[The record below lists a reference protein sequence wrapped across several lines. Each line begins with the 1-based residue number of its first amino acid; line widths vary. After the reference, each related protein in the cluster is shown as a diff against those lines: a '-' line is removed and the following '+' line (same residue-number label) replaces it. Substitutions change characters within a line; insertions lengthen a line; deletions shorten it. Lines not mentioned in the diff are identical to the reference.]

1 MKEKGKI
8 YMAPTLAYRMRP
20 TSLKDILGQEHIIG
34 EHALFTQFVVKKH
47 PMSVILY
54 GPPGCG
60 KTTLACALARDLD
73 IPYRIFNA
81 STGNKK
87 EMDMIIAEAKMS
99 GELFVI
105 IDEVHRLNKDKQD
118 HLLPHIES
126 GLLIVAG
133 CTTSNPYH
141 SINPAIR
148 SRCHIVEVKPL
159 SQEHVID
166 GLKRAIVS
174 ENGLNNEFD
183 VEDDVLEYIAK
194 LSSGDIRYAYNCLEM
209 ASILCDD
216 HYITL
221 DIVKRSLLKA
231 NAQYDK
237 DEDQYYD
244 TLSGLQKS
252 IRGSDPNGAMYYLGK
267 LIEANDIE
275 SLERRVITTAYEDI
289 GLANPNAC
297 MRVVL
302 AFQAAKTIGFPE
314 ARIPIASAII
324 DLCLSPKSKSSENAI
339 DAALSSLA
347 THPYKAPEYLRLT
360 PVGLEED
367 EKYDYSRPELWE
379 YIQYLPEEI
388 KDEKFYVPWLTS
400 SYEKA
405 LAENY
410 KRILKHGRTNQIK
423 KLNQNH
429 KNKK

>member
-1 MKEKGKI
+1 
-8 YMAPTLAYRMRP
+8 MASTLAHRMRP
-20 TSLKDILGQEHIIG
+20 TSLNDVLGQNHIIG
-34 EHALFTQFVVKKH
+34 EKAIFSQFVKKKH
-47 PMSVILY
+47 PMSCILY

-60 KTTLACALARDLD
+60 KTTLASALANDLN

-87 EMDMIIAEAKMS
+87 EMDMIIEEAKMS

-118 HLLPHIES
+118 HLLPHIEN
-126 GLLIVAG
+126 GLLIIAG
-133 CTTSNPYH
+133 CTTANPYH

-148 SRCHIVEVKPL
+148 SRCQIIEVKPL
-159 SQEHVID
+159 RLEDIIE
-166 GLKRAIVS
+166 GLKRAIKD
-174 ENGLNNEFD
+174 ERGLQGQYI
-183 VEDDVLEYIAK
+183 VDDEVLEYIAK
-194 LSSGDIRYAYNCLEM
+194 LSSGDIRYAYNCLEL
-209 ASILCDD
+209 ASILTDD
-216 HYITL
+216 QHITI
-221 DIVKRSLLKA
+221 DMVKNSIRKA
-231 NAQYDK
+231 NAQFDK

-297 MRVVL
+297 MRTVI
-302 AFQAAKTIGFPE
+302 AFQAAKVIGFPE
-314 ARIPIASAII
+314 ARIPLASAII

-339 DAALSSLA
+339 DAALSSLSV
-347 THPYKAPEYLRLT
+347 HPYPAPQYLRLS

-379 YIQYLPEEI
+379 YIQYLPEQLKGEQ
-388 KDEKFYVPWLTS
+388 FYIPWMTS
-400 SYEKA
+400 NYEKA

-410 KRILKHGRTNQIK
+410 RRILKHGRTSRIK
-423 KLNQNH
+423 ELNNT
-429 KNKK
+429 KKK

>member
-1 MKEKGKI
+1 
-8 YMAPTLAYRMRP
+8 MATTLAHRMRP
-20 TSLKDILGQEHIIG
+20 SSLKDILGQKHIIG
-34 EHALFTQFVVKKH
+34 ENALFTQFVKKHH
-47 PMSVILY
+47 PMSTILY

-60 KTTLACALARDLD
+60 KTTLASALANDLN

-87 EMDMIIAEAKMS
+87 EMDMIIEEAKMS

-118 HLLPHIES
+118 HLLPHIEN
-126 GLLIVAG
+126 GLLVIAG
-133 CTTSNPYH
+133 CTTANPYH

-148 SRCHIVEVKPL
+148 SRCQIVEVKAL
-159 SQEHVID
+159 SPEDVILGLEHALI
-166 GLKRAIVS
+166 S
-174 ENGLNNEFD
+174 ENGLNNQFQ
-183 VEDDVLEYIAK
+183 VEDGVLEYIAK
-194 LSSGDIRYAYNCLEM
+194 LSSGDIRYAYNCLEI
-209 ASILCDD
+209 ASILCDNEM
-216 HYITL
+216 ITL
-221 DIVKRSLLKA
+221 QMVKQSLSKA
-231 NAQYDK
+231 NAQFDK

-275 SLERRVITTAYEDI
+275 SLERRVITTAYEDV

-297 MRVVL
+297 MRTVI
-302 AFQAAKTIGFPE
+302 AFQAAKVIGFPE
-314 ARIPIASAII
+314 ARIPIASAIL
-324 DLCLSPKSKSSENAI
+324 DLCLSPKSKSSESAI

-347 THPYKAPEYLRLT
+347 THPYKAPKYLRLS

-379 YIQYLPEEI
+379 YIQYLPEPLKGEQ
-388 KDEKFYVPWLTS
+388 FYIPWMTS

-410 KRILKHGRTNQIK
+410 RRILKHGRTSHIK
-423 KLNQNH
+423 DLN
-429 KNKK
+429 NKKR